1 MFLICSGKL
10 ELIHAVINS
19 PSFDLKNEMV
29 NEKEETP
36 LHLAVKSQWKK
47 VVSTEVLSVLLQRT
61 LIDPS
66 KKDKSGKRPIDYIS
80 KDTTGASSDTRITM
94 LKNAMDRS
102 KPAHVQL
109 KKGKKS
115 HQKKMRKKKCEKS
128 DLIGVAVVSNNSSK
142 PGTIMHKVILDD
154 ETGTSAEVTPVV
166 EPSNECVPMIEKH
179 ESDTPY
185 PGYNSLTFSEKLEYL
200 VTVILQK
207 KAPSQRMSDTT
218 SKVTDNSE
226 TIQKY
231 NPHES
236 CETNT
241 ENNNVKAKN
250 EVGIKCADVDNITN
264 EEKAEAF
271 DFDDLPWEI
280 EVEPKVVKF
289 FKDTKKYSSTDQWAA
304 KKTIWKLAMGK
315 RNEHLSKR
323 VGNKGLKLFEARM
336 TQGGRIL
343 WEEAI
348 SYSTKWSSTNNPVYT
363 EVIRVWEIV
372 LHHDNLDKKIKYCIK
387 QIEESHQRGCES
399 SLKLFLSS
407 EEDKKTVSR
416 ESFPKTYKP
425 IESEDMD
432 PTQCKLKFVPA
443 ASTSANEYT
452 VKTFHSFDTS
462 TVKSL
467 LLGKNDRRDF
477 PFKEWHKEHDVIQL
491 SSCGSILLLGRSGT
505 GKTTCCLYR
514 LWNEFKKFW
523 NPESSAGSIKIPRQ
537 CFSPPSALMQPT
549 NHDGVYALQ
558 SLEAKSC
565 SSLTSNFST
574 SDEDQA
580 IASVSTEDMLEVKMT
595 SSSLSCKQ
603 VAEQNVVRCIPN
615 KFKTEENLHQVF
627 ITKNH
632 VLCNF
637 MKKSFYNM
645 AAAHDYLN
653 SHMKYENESPP
664 NKLSDVSDEA
674 FPLFLTAR
682 QFYSLLDNSIGER
695 PTFFEKDK
703 DGNIASNI
711 ASTEYDL
718 DYNKQIE
725 LGLKKGMTATSHC
738 KPRVKEWIEVTALY
752 FKDHIW
758 KNISNKQDKCC
769 KKFDPML
776 VWTEIQSFIKGS
788 ESALRKGRPLTLQE
802 YKEIGDRMAPSFAGC
817 RDVIYGIYVHYQRH
831 LQNQRHQA
839 FLYDECDLVLHLY
852 NRLKDVQDVPWSI
865 HSLYIDEV
873 QDFTQAELAI
883 FIHCMRDVNSM
894 FFTGDTAQ
902 TIMRGVSFRFKDI
915 RSIFYRIS
923 KNAHGHKVSVPE
935 KPYNL
940 TINFRSH
947 SGILNLA
954 GSILDLIT
962 EFFKDSIDHLPNDVS
977 MFDGPTPVVVES
989 CEVNDLALLLRT
1001 NKREVSAIEF
1011 GAHQVILVQSK
1022 KTRDNLPSI
1031 LKGAIVF
1038 TVFEAKGLEFDDVL
1052 LYDFFKDSLVSV
1064 AK

>member
-1 MFLICSGKL
+1 MCSGNL
-10 ELIHAVINS
+10 RPICAVVNS
-19 PSFDLKNEMV
+19 LSFDLKNEMV
-29 NEKEETP
+29 NEKGETP

-47 VVSTEVLSVLLQRT
+47 SESIKVCLDLLQRN

-80 KDTTGASSDTRITM
+80 KDTTGTSSDTRITM
-94 LKNAMDRS
+94 LKEAMDRS
-102 KPAHVQL
+102 KAAHVQL
-109 KKGKKS
+109 KKGNKS
-115 HQKKMRKKKCEKS
+115 QQKKMKKRKCEKS
-128 DLIGVAVVSNNSSK
+128 DSSSIAVESNSCSK
-142 PGTIMHKVILDD
+142 PGTIIQDVIPD
-154 ETGTSAEVTPVV
+154 EEAETSAETTLVV
-166 EPSNECVPMIEKH
+166 EPNIERVPMIEKP
-179 ESDTPY
+179 DCNTPCL
-185 PGYNSLTFSEKLEYL
+185 GYYSLTFSEKLEYL
-200 VTVILQK
+200 VTVTLQK

-241 ENNNVKAKN
+241 ESNNVKAKN

-264 EEKAEAF
+264 KEKAKTF
-271 DFDDLPWEI
+271 DFDALLWEV

-304 KKTIWKLAMGK
+304 KKTIRKLAMGK

-323 VGNKGLKLFEARM
+323 VNKRKGLKLFEARM
-336 TQGGRIL
+336 TQSGRIL

-348 SYSTKWSSTNNPVYT
+348 SYSTKRSSTNNPVYT

-372 LHHDNLDKKIKYCIK
+372 LDHDNLDKKIKYCIK

-432 PTQCKLKFVPA
+432 LTQCKRKFVPA
-443 ASTSANEYT
+443 ASTSANEYS
-452 VKTFHSFDTS
+452 VKTFHCFDTS

-477 PFKEWHKEHDVIQL
+477 PFKEWQKEHDVIQL

-514 LWNEFKKFW
+514 LWNEFKNFW
-523 NPESSAGSIKIPRQ
+523 NPESNAESIKIPRR
-537 CFSPPSALMQPT
+537 CLIPPSALMQPT
-549 NHDGVYALQ
+549 NHDDVHALE
-558 SLEAKSC
+558 SLEPESC
-565 SSLTSNFST
+565 SSLTLNFST
-574 SDEDQA
+574 SDEHQA
-580 IASVSTEDMLEVKMT
+580 IASISTKDMLEVKLT
-595 SSSLSCKQ
+595 SSSLSCEQ
-603 VAEQNVVRCIPN
+603 VAEKNVVRCIPN
-615 KFKTEENLHQVF
+615 EFKTEENLHQVF

-645 AAAHDYLN
+645 AAAHDYLK
-653 SHMKYENESPP
+653 SHMKYEDESPP

-695 PTFFEKDK
+695 PTFFERDK

-752 FKDHIW
+752 FKDLIW
-758 KNISNKQDKCC
+758 QNISNKQHRGC

-788 ESALRKGRPLTLQE
+788 ERALRNGRPLTLQE

-817 RDVIYGIYVHYQRH
+817 RDVIYGICIHYQRH

-1001 NKREVSAIEF
+1001 NEREVSAIEF